1 MAGRRGEMSAAMIA
15 ALAFTVALLVTT
27 TYFILGSIPLLV
39 LKHDTPLDAR
49 FVRSFFNIYYVAA
62 VVTAT
67 ATSIS
72 YSFAGRPALATGAAA
87 LALIAIV
94 LRKKVIPK
102 MALLGDQI
110 QSNDMDA
117 ISGFRRTHVTAILI
131 NIVQLAAIVWSL
143 TALNR

>member
-1 MAGRRGEMSAAMIA
+1 MSAAMIA